1 MSAPNWNEGTVGQAD
16 TPYGFEVTLEASADA
31 VRAALGHIRTEL
43 ADRGL
48 SQENLEIVELVLA
61 ETLNNVVEHA
71 YAGLPQ
77 AGLIG
82 VRGAYAPDDLRFR
95 ITDLGKPMPGFTL
108 PPGEAFDV
116 LKLADELPEGGF
128 GWSLIRLLSC
138 ELEYSRTGDMNLL
151 ALRIPLAAG

>member
-1 MSAPNWNEGTVGQAD
+1 MSAPNRNEGAVHQAS

-31 VRAALGHIRTEL
+31 VRAALGHIRDEL

-108 PPGEAFDV
+108 PMGEPFNV
-116 LKLADELPEGGF
+116 LDITDDLPEGGF
-128 GWSLIRLLSC
+128 GWGLIRLQGLSTPATP
-138 ELEYSRTGDMNLL
+138 RRAANLL
-151 ALRIPLAAG
+151 ALRVPLAAG

>member
-1 MSAPNWNEGTVGQAD
+1 MSAPNRNEGTVGQAD
-16 TPYGFEVTLEASADA
+16 TPYGFEVTSEASADA
-31 VRAALGHIRTEL
+31 VRAALGHIRDEL

-108 PPGEAFDV
+108 PMGEPFNV
-116 LKLADELPEGGF
+116 LDITDDLPEGGF
-128 GWSLIRLLSC
+128 GWGLIRLLSC
-138 ELEYSRTGDMNLL
+138 ELEYSRMGDMNLL
-151 ALRIPLAAG
+151 ALRVPLAAG